1 MAAEMAHTWGEGEEA
16 MAEAGKWLGRWSGTR
31 RVRGARRAKGWWPK
45 ATSAVS
51 SPRAGPRRV
60 ASACSLAEGP
70 RGRAWNLGGS
80 TEGLE
85 AVVVEVVAGLAE
97 AYRGGGVSS
106 TELGHG
112 GLLRSRGGGAAE
124 AGSEGEGAGEWRTR
138 TRWRPSSEAGARARS
153 VGARRCPAVAG
164 RVVAIGPDTV
174 AAGGVGPTCH

>member
-1 MAAEMAHTWGEGEEA
+1 M
-16 MAEAGKWLGRWSGTR
+16 
-31 RVRGARRAKGWWPK
+31 
-45 ATSAVS
+45 
-51 SPRAGPRRV
+51 
-60 ASACSLAEGP
+60 
-70 RGRAWNLGGS
+70 
-80 TEGLE
+80 
-85 AVVVEVVAGLAE
+85 VEVVAGLAE

-174 AAGGVGPTCH
+174 AAGGVGPTCHRPGKRREKKIEKCVFSCVENRHLDQFRGRIWKNSN